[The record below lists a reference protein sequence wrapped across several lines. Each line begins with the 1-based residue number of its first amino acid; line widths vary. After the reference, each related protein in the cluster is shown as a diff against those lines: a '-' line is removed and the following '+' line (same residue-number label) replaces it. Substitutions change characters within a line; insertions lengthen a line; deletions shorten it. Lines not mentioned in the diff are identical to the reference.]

1 MEVSANKFD
10 HGNLLHQVKWPLGEK
25 ILTKKYKNSFH
36 N

>member
-25 ILTKKYKNSFH
+25 DSYEKV
-36 N
+36 